1 MALLS
6 FPPNPSNG
14 QYFPVNPPAGDN
26 IYQWSSTDVTWRL
39 VGVSSGAT
47 PGTYGTPIAVPEITI
62 DATGRIIFA
71 QNIPIQLGTT
81 SQVGLVQL
89 TDNTTSNDDT
99 TALTAAQGY
108 FLQNQIGNTALLNP
122 AAPNLVTAI
131 NGATA
136 PSGVSAGTYGTSTQ
150 VGTFTVNTQGRIT
163 SATNVLLALATTSS
177 VGVVR
182 VGSNLN
188 VTGTGL
194 LSVPTATTAVAGV
207 SQLVNNTTTNDS
219 TKSLTAA
226 QGYSLQQQI
235 NAIEVKSNLTFAG
248 SLNANTGVLTQITP
262 EGAAAGFVA
271 GNPLPFP
278 SSFNDEYFVVV
289 DTGGTYAPPGGLP
302 LACSPGDWFLSDG
315 ASWIFYDYK
324 IGSVSLVNTGA
335 GLAGGPITTTGT
347 ISVVPA
353 TTTTLGGV
361 IPDGSTI
368 TVSTGGLISTRQ
380 YVTQVATGTGLSG
393 GPITTSGTVSVVP
406 ATTTALGGVIPDGTS
421 ISVAP
426 SGIIST
432 VNNGTV
438 TSVGTGAGLTGGPIT
453 SSGTVSVVPATTTA
467 LGGVIPDGVTITVSP
482 TGVIASPVQKF
493 VYLDDISAQFNGT
506 LAAFTLRLGGTPY
519 APVPSTNVMITV
531 GGVLQD
537 PNSAYSVSGSTITFT
552 GAPPTGASFI
562 GVTVS

>member
-6 FPPNPSNG
+6 FPPSPISG
-14 QYFPVNPPAGDN
+14 QIYPVNPPSGTN
-26 IYQWSSTDVTWRL
+26 IYSWDSAEQTWVL
-39 VGVSSGAT
+39 IGKSSGAT

-62 DATGRIIFA
+62 DATGRITFV
-71 QNIPIQLGTT
+71 QNVPIQLGTT

-122 AAPNLVTAI
+122 TAPNLVTAI

-163 SATNVLLALATTSS
+163 SASNVLLALATSSS
-177 VGVVR
+177 VGVVK
-182 VGSNLN
+182 VGANLN

-194 LSVPTATTAVAGV
+194 LSVPSATTAVAGV

-235 NAIEVKSNLTFAG
+235 NNLNIRNNLTFAG
-248 SLNANTGVLTQITP
+248 ALSASTGLITTASP
-262 EGAAAGFVA
+262 EGIAVGFIA
-271 GNPLPFP
+271 GNPLPAA
-278 SSFNDEYFVVV
+278 SSINDEYFVIISAP
-289 DTGGTYAPPGGLP
+289 GTYAPPGGTP
-302 LACSPGDWFLSDG
+302 IVCTPGDWLLSDG
-315 ASWIFYDYK
+315 TQWIFFDFQ
-324 IGSVSLVNTGA
+324 IGSVTQVNTGA
-335 GLAGGPITTTGT
+335 GLSGGPITTTGT
-347 ISVVPA
+347 ISVIPA
-353 TTTTLGGV
+353 TTAAIGGV

-368 TVSTGGLISTRQ
+368 TVNAGGLISTRQ
-380 YVTQVATGTGLSG
+380 YVTQVATGAGLTG

-406 ATTTALGGVIPDGTS
+406 ATTTALGGVIPDG
-421 ISVAP
+421 
-426 SGIIST
+426 
-432 VNNGTV
+432 
-438 TSVGTGAGLTGGPIT
+438 
-453 SSGTVSVVPATTTA
+453 
-467 LGGVIPDGVTITVSP
+467 VTILVSP
-482 TGVIASPVQKF
+482 TGAISAPVQKF
-493 VYLDDISAQFNGT
+493 VYLDDISSQFNGALST
-506 LAAFTLRLGGTPY
+506 FTLRLSGVAY
-519 APVPSTNVMITV
+519 SPVPSTNVMITV